1 LPLGGVEPG
10 MVIMQ
15 DVRTPRGLLF
25 VARGF
30 EVTGVF
36 VERIRNFGEELLNR
50 RVKVLVRAAPA
61 SAAGP

>member
-1 LPLGGVEPG
+1 
-10 MVIMQ
+10 MIIMQ

-50 RVKVLVRAAPA
+50 PVKVLLHGKAA

>member
-1 LPLGGVEPG
+1 